1 MSIERG
7 DALWASCA
15 VHTDVEVGPSFLVN
29 NGFAPFG
36 VGVTPVTSFQNGV
49 GDYSMVLQ
57 AQIDPRSSTVF
68 ATLRSALNGTIVVE
82 RFPAGPTED
91 FELRVRT
98 FDGVNEPA
106 DRDFDLFV
114 LKPPTGG

>member
-1 MSIERG
+1 
-7 DALWASCA
+7 
-15 VHTDVEVGPSFLVN
+15 
-29 NGFAPFG
+29 
-36 VGVTPVTSFQNGV
+36 
-49 GDYSMVLQ
+49 MVVQ

-82 RFPAGPTED
+82 RVPGATED

-106 DRDFDLFV
+106 DRDFDLLV